1 MSTHRPSPMRDLSR
15 IATCAAII
23 AVLGVPGAFGLFGG
37 GVPITVQTLG
47 VMLAG
52 VILGWWRGALAVVL
66 VLVLV
71 AAGLPLL
78 AGGVGGIGV
87 FFGPTGG
94 YLLGWVLGAAAIGAI
109 SRGRASTLR
118 LWRVSLGVVLGGI
131 VVIYACG
138 TPVLAAVTGMDLWT
152 ALLTNLVFLPGD
164 AIKAVVTVLLAR
176 GLWAAYPAA
185 FALRPPVRRSAEP
198 APAVAGAAR

>member
-1 MSTHRPSPMRDLSR
+1 MTQKTHSTVRDLSR

-23 AVLGVPGAFGLFGG
+23 AVLGIPGQFMLGS

-52 VILGWWRGALAVVL
+52 VILGWWRGALSVLL

-78 AGGVGGIGV
+78 AGGSGGIGV

-94 YLLGWVLGAAAIGAI
+94 YLIGWVFGAAVIGAI
-109 SRGRASTLR
+109 ARGAATKIVA
-118 LWRVSLGVVLGGI
+118 WRVALAVVVGGI
-131 VVIYACG
+131 LVIYAFG
-138 TPVLAAVTGMDLWT
+138 IPVMANVLGMSLGEAT
-152 ALLTNLVFLPGD
+152 VANLLFLPGD
-164 AIKAVVTVLLAR
+164 SIKGVITVLLAV
-176 GLWAAYPAA
+176 GLWKAYPAA
-185 FALRPPVRRSAEP
+185 FALTPIRRTPRFVA
-198 APAVAGAAR
+198 AVQPGHEL